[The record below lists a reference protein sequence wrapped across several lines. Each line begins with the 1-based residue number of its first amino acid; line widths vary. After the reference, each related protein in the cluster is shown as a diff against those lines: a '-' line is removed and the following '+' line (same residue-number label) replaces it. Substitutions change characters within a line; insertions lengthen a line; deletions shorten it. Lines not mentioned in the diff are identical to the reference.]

1 MIPDTIQGAI
11 MLSLIDFTLSIVMI
25 TAIGFVLWALPLL
38 NQLGKVDEQ
47 MLRKAR
53 H

>member
-25 TAIGFVLWALPLL
+25 SAIGIVLWALPLL

-47 MLRKAR
+47 TLRKAR